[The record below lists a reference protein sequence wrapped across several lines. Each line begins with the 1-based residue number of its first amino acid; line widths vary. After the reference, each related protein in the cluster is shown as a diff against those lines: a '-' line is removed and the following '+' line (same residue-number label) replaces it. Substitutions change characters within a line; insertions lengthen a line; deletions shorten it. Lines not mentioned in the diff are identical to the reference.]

1 MFRCEFVLK
10 YTNMSKNE
18 MLFEFNSL
26 DDKTAKTMNPQVL
39 AFVGDAVYSLYI
51 RQWIVLTDN
60 SKVKDLHSHVTN
72 FVKASGQSNFI
83 EKLLPLFNEDEMSVF
98 KRGRNYKT
106 ISTAKNASIIDY
118 KRATGL
124 EAVFGYLYL
133 SGKKERLN
141 EMLSMSIGE
150 KDEG

>member
-1 MFRCEFVLK
+1 MD
-10 YTNMSKNE
+10 KNAD

-26 DDKTAKTMNPQVL
+26 DNKTAKTMNPQVL

-60 SKVKDLHSHVTN
+60 SKVKELHSHVTN

-83 EKLLPLFNEDEMSVF
+83 EKLLPIFTEDEMAVF

-106 ISTAKNASIIDY
+106 ISTAKNASVVDY

-133 SGKKERLN
+133 SGQRDRLN
-141 EMLSMSIGE
+141 EILSMSIGE